1 MFSNDAPSFA
11 RRISPFLGALLI
23 AFLIYAA
30 FGAYMYEIQR
40 SMVFFPTH
48 SYLTPVE
55 AHADPALKE
64 FPVKTADGLELNGW
78 YAPATTKP
86 LTLVFFHGN
95 ADDLKSTAPI
105 AAIYIRA
112 GYGILI
118 AEYRGFSAMPG
129 TPSETGLY
137 ADARAFMNAL
147 VASGVDK
154 RNIVILGHSLG
165 SGVAT
170 QMAAEFHVGGLILLA
185 PFLST
190 VDVAK
195 LQFWFLP
202 VDLLMK
208 DRFENFRKIGSISEP
223 LLIANGGQDAVIP
236 PSQGRALFV
245 SAHEPKEFYFS
256 PNGGHNDMFEHGFGT
271 ASLEWLDRLSSAVH

>member
-1 MFSNDAPSFA
+1 MTSTASPGFA
-11 RRISPFLGALLI
+11 RRSAPFLGAILI
-23 AFLIYAA
+23 AFLIYAGFA
-30 FGAYMYEIQR
+30 AYMYSIQR

-48 SYLTPVE
+48 SYLTPLE
-55 AHADPALKE
+55 AHADPALRE
-64 FPVKTADGLELNGW
+64 FPVKTADGLALKGW

-105 AAIYIRA
+105 AAIYIHA

-129 TPSETGLY
+129 TPTETGLY
-137 ADARAFMNAL
+137 ADSRAFMNAL

-154 RNIVILGHSLG
+154 RNIVILGRSLG

-245 SAHEPKEFYFS
+245 SAHEPKEFYYS
-256 PNGGHNDMFEHGFGT
+256 PNGGHNDMFEHGFGA
-271 ASLEWLDRLSSAVH
+271 ASLGWLDRLSSAAH